1 MNLEHL
7 HETAISEWMNE
18 NQPHDT
24 LIILALDQKTGNQ
37 LMFSNG
43 DQSVA
48 EYMLYNLISKMDS
61 DIVQSLTEKL
71 QVLTTTNAEEIR
83 NKESETQSEE

>member
-7 HETAISEWMNE
+7 YETAVSEWMNDS
-18 NQPHDT
+18 QTHDT
-24 LIILALDQKTGNQ
+24 LILLALDQKSGNQ
-37 LMFSNG
+37 LVFSNG

-48 EYMLYNLISKMDS
+48 EYMLYNLISKMDI

-71 QVLTTTNAEEIR
+71 QAIMNSYAEEIR
-83 NKESETQSEE
+83 NKESET

>member
-7 HETAISEWMNE
+7 YETAVSEWMNDS
-18 NQPHDT
+18 QTHDT
-24 LIILALDQKTGNQ
+24 LILLALDQKTGNQ

-43 DQSVA
+43 DQGVA
-48 EYMLYNLISKMDS
+48 EYMLYNLISKMDI

-71 QVLTTTNAEEIR
+71 QAIMNSYAEEIR
-83 NKESETQSEE
+83 NKESET

>member
-7 HETAISEWMNE
+7 YETAVSEWMNDS
-18 NQPHDT
+18 QTHDT
-24 LIILALDQKTGNQ
+24 LILLALDQKTGNQ

-43 DQSVA
+43 DQGVA

-71 QVLTTTNAEEIR
+71 QAIMNSHAEEIR
-83 NKESETQSEE
+83 NKESET

>member
-1 MNLEHL
+1 
-7 HETAISEWMNE
+7 MNE

-43 DQSVA
+43 DQGVA

-71 QVLTTTNAEEIR
+71 RVLTTTNAEEIR

>member
-7 HETAISEWMNE
+7 YETAISEWMSDNH
-18 NQPHDT
+18 QSRDT
-24 LIILALDQKTGNQ
+24 LILLALDQKTGNQ
-37 LMFSNG
+37 LVFSNG

-48 EYMLYNLISKMDS
+48 EYMLYNLISKMDI

-71 QVLTTTNAEEIR
+71 QAIMNSYAEEIR
-83 NKESETQSEE
+83 NKESET

>member
-7 HETAISEWMNE
+7 YETAVSEWMN
-18 NQPHDT
+18 NSQTHDT
-24 LIILALDQKTGNQ
+24 LILLALDQKTGNQ
-37 LMFSNG
+37 LVFSNG

-48 EYMLYNLISKMDS
+48 EYMLYNLISKMDI

-71 QVLTTTNAEEIR
+71 QAIMNSYAEEIR
-83 NKESETQSEE
+83 NKESET

>member
-1 MNLEHL
+1 MNDSQ
-7 HETAISEWMNE
+7 T
-18 NQPHDT
+18 HDT
-24 LIILALDQKTGNQ
+24 LILLALDQKTGNQ
-37 LMFSNG
+37 LVFSNG

-71 QVLTTTNAEEIR
+71 QAIMNSHAEEIR
-83 NKESETQSEE
+83 NKESET

>member
-1 MNLEHL
+1 MNDSQ
-7 HETAISEWMNE
+7 T
-18 NQPHDT
+18 HDT
-24 LIILALDQKTGNQ
+24 LILLALDQKTGNQ

-48 EYMLYNLISKMDS
+48 EYMLYNLISKMDI

-71 QVLTTTNAEEIR
+71 KVLTSDAEEIR
-83 NKESETQSEE
+83 NKESET

>member
-1 MNLEHL
+1 MNK
-7 HETAISEWMNE
+7 

-24 LIILALDQKTGNQ
+24 LILLALDQKTGNQ
-37 LMFSNG
+37 LVFSNG

-71 QVLTTTNAEEIR
+71 QVLTTNAEEIR

>member
-7 HETAISEWMNE
+7 YETAVSEWMNDS
-18 NQPHDT
+18 QTHDT
-24 LIILALDQKTGNQ
+24 LILLALDQKTGNQ
-37 LMFSNG
+37 LVFSNG

-48 EYMLYNLISKMDS
+48 EYMLYNLISKMDI

-71 QVLTTTNAEEIR
+71 QAIMNSYAEEIR
-83 NKESETQSEE
+83 NKESET

>member
-7 HETAISEWMNE
+7 YETAVSEWMNDS
-18 NQPHDT
+18 QTHDT
-24 LIILALDQKTGNQ
+24 LILLALDQKTGNQ

-43 DQSVA
+43 DQRVA
-48 EYMLYNLISKMDS
+48 EYMLYNLISKMDI

-71 QVLTTTNAEEIR
+71 QAIMNSYAEEIR
-83 NKESETQSEE
+83 NKESET